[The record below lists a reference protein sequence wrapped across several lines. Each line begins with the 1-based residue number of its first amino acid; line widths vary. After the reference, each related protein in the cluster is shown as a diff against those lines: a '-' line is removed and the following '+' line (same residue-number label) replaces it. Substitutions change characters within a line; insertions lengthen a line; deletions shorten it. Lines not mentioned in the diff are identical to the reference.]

1 MLMPRLEI
9 IFFGAPLKISNQWP
23 TPPTAGSQR
32 RIIIEGSVIDQQRMM
47 MIGQPTRHVDH
58 PLVVDL
64 LALVVGVVS
73 NDSSRRRPLPRHH
86 QRRLSL
92 DEVVVE

>member
-1 MLMPRLEI
+1 
-9 IFFGAPLKISNQWP
+9 
-23 TPPTAGSQR
+23 
-32 RIIIEGSVIDQQRMM
+32 MM

-64 LALVVGVVS
+64 LLALVVGVVS
-73 NDSSRRRPLPRHH
+73 NDSSRHRPLSRHH
-86 QRRLSL
+86 RRRLSL